1 MQEDNEIICINSI
14 KNSSV
19 CDGPG
24 IRMVIFFQGC
34 SRRCNGC
41 HNPETWDRTRGESWS
56 IDKLMDYIIKYAKTK
71 RVTLSGGEPLEQ
83 IIATER
89 LISLLRNMN
98 YDIAL
103 YTGYHIEE
111 VSPNILREVN
121 YIKTGCYI
129 KELRTTVT
137 PYIGSKNQRFQEILK
152 WEG

>member
-1 MQEDNEIICINSI
+1 MQKDKETVRIHSI
-14 KNSSV
+14 KTSSV

-34 SRRCNGC
+34 SRRCDGC
-41 HNPETWDRTRGESWS
+41 HNPKTWDKSKGESWS
-56 IDKLMDYIIKYAKTK
+56 VDKLVEYVIKNAKTK

-83 IIATER
+83 IKVIEQ
-89 LISLLRNMN
+89 IIILLRNMN

-103 YTGYHIEE
+103 YTGFQIDK
-111 VSPNILREVN
+111 VPQNILRRVN

-129 KELRTTVT
+129 KELRTTIT
-137 PYIGSKNQRFQEILK
+137 PYIGSTNQRFQQIFN